1 MLLVTGR
8 AWDERGAPERR
19 RMHMI
24 RVALV
29 GLGGISA
36 AHIQGYLTFPQRCRI
51 VAMADIVPEKAR
63 KRAREYGVDC
73 EILDDYHKLL
83 RRGDIDLV
91 DICTPPYLHGEMAV
105 NCLRDGINVLCE
117 KPMAASL
124 EECDQVLA
132 AARESGKLFSSI
144 AQNRFRAP
152 IAAFKALLDSGLAGP
167 VKHFQVDSFW
177 WRGHCYYDMWWR
189 GTWEK
194 EGGGCTL
201 NHAVHHIDMLCWMMG
216 LPQEVVSVLGNVA
229 HDNAE
234 VEDLSV
240 SVLRYPGALATI
252 TASVVHHG
260 ERQALTA
267 QCQRA
272 CIAVPHRVFASQS
285 LPTGFPKE
293 DAGLEEAL
301 DALYR
306 AQPPLPYEGHTAQI
320 ENVLGCLERG
330 ESVPAVTGEDGRR
343 AIELIT
349 AIYKAGATRRPVAL
363 PLPPEDPFYTV
374 AGIRAHAPHFYE
386 KTASLADLGE
396 NAVLPGNYFK
406 G

>member
-1 MLLVTGR
+1 
-8 AWDERGAPERR
+8 
-19 RMHMI
+19 MI
-24 RVALV
+24 RVAIV

-36 AHIQGYLTFPQRCRI
+36 AHIQAYLTFPERCRI
-51 VAMADIVPEKAR
+51 VALVDIV
-63 KRAREYGVDC
+63 
-73 EILDDYHKLL
+73 LDDHHLL
-83 RRGDIDLV
+83 LDRRDIDLV
-91 DICTPPYLHGEMAV
+91 DICTPPYVHAEISV
-105 NCLRDGINVLCE
+105 NCLRAGMNVLCE

-144 AQNRFRAP
+144 AQNRFRTP

-189 GTWEK
+189 GTWAK

-240 SVLRYPGALATI
+240 SVLRYPSAMATV

-267 QCQRA
+267 QCEKA
-272 CIAVPHRVFASQS
+272 CIAVPHQVYASQS
-285 LPTGFPKE
+285 LPTGFPRE
-293 DAGLEEAL
+293 DPELEEQL
-301 DALYR
+301 NRLYA
-306 AQPPLPYEGHTAQI
+306 AQPALPYEGHTAQI
-320 ENVLGCLERG
+320 DNVLTCLEQG
-330 ESVPAVTGEDGRR
+330 GTTPAITGEDGRR
-343 AIELIT
+343 TIELIT
-349 AIYKAGATRRPVAL
+349 AIYKAGATRQPVQL
-363 PLPPEDPFYTV
+363 PLTPEDPFYTV
-374 AGIRAHAPHFYE
+374 AGIQAHAPHFYE
-386 KTASLADLGE
+386 KSASLADLGE
-396 NAVLPGNYFK
+396 NAVLPGNYFTR
-406 G
+406 

>member
-1 MLLVTGR
+1 
-8 AWDERGAPERR
+8 
-19 RMHMI
+19 MI
-24 RVALV
+24 RVAIV

-36 AHIQGYLTFPQRCRI
+36 AHIQAYLTFPERCRI
-51 VAMADIVPEKAR
+51 VALVDIVPEKAR
-63 KRAREYGVDC
+63 KRAEEYGISCD
-73 EILDDYHKLL
+73 ILDDHHLL
-83 RRGDIDLV
+83 LDRRDIDLV
-91 DICTPPYLHGEMAV
+91 DICTPPYVHAEISV
-105 NCLRDGINVLCE
+105 NCLRAGMNVLCE

-144 AQNRFRAP
+144 AQNRFRTP

-189 GTWEK
+189 GTWAK

-240 SVLRYPGALATI
+240 SVLRYPSAMATV

-267 QCQRA
+267 QCEKA
-272 CIAVPHRVFASQS
+272 CIAVPHQVYASQS
-285 LPTGFPKE
+285 LPTGFPRE
-293 DAGLEEAL
+293 DPELEEQL
-301 DALYR
+301 NRLYA
-306 AQPPLPYEGHTAQI
+306 AQPALPYEGHTAQI
-320 ENVLGCLERG
+320 DNVLTCLEQG
-330 ESVPAVTGEDGRR
+330 GTTPAITGEDGRR
-343 AIELIT
+343 TIELIT
-349 AIYKAGATRRPVAL
+349 AIYKAGATRQPVQL
-363 PLPPEDPFYTV
+363 PLTPEDPFYTV
-374 AGIRAHAPHFYE
+374 AGIQAHAPHFYE
-386 KTASLADLGE
+386 KSASLADLGDSQ
-396 NAVLPGNYFK
+396 VLPGNYFTR
-406 G
+406 